1 MKQVSNEGAQAY
13 KAESYIPPANVAR
26 AARMALEVRQTKP
39 ESQRGMTMV
48 GLMRANQLADRRPV
62 SVETLRR
69 MVAYFDRHEVDKQG
83 STWIEKG
90 KGWQAW
96 QGWGGDVGRA
106 WATRVLNSINKETK
120 MENTGDMAEMTPE
133 QIRMKKFHDVL
144 AMIYDLAGME
154 MPDIE
159 HDESERP
166 PLSGE
171 AAPDDGGNGNGPGPG
186 GGNGNGPGYQGGK
199 SDDSAKVEL
208 TAEERDALPDND
220 FAVPSSRNFPINSP
234 VAVSDAVAGW
244 GRYEGP
250 VSFEEFKRNL
260 IAIAKR
266 KGPEYVAALPQS
278 WKDEMDAAAKAVAL
292 KILSQMR

>member
-26 AARMALEVRQTKP
+26 AARMALEVRQSKP
-39 ESQRGMTMV
+39 KSQRGMTMV
-48 GLMRANQLADRRPV
+48 GLVRANQLAQQRPV
-62 SVETLRR
+62 SVETLNR

-96 QGWGGDVGRA
+96 MGWGGDAGRA
-106 WATRVLNSINKETK
+106 WATRVLNTLKENDMSK
-120 MENTGDMAEMTPE
+120 KADMAMPDMTGMSEEEMLKVKLE
-133 QIRMKKFHDVL
+133 HLV
-144 AMIYDLAGME
+144 AMIYDIAGME
-154 MPDIE
+154 MPSMEVEDTQE
-159 HDESERP
+159 DVVEDVAEEEP
-166 PLSGE
+166 MPE
-171 AAPDDGGNGNGPGPG
+171 E
-186 GGNGNGPGYQGGK
+186 
-199 SDDSAKVEL
+199 AKVDL

-292 KILSQMR
+292 RLLSQMR

>member
-48 GLMRANQLADRRPV
+48 GLMRANQLAERRPV

-83 STWIEKG
+83 STWSEKG

-96 QGWGGDVGRA
+96 MGWGGDVGRA
-106 WATRVLNSINKETK
+106 WATNILNTLKENDMSK
-120 MENTGDMAEMTPE
+120 KADMAMPDMTGMSEEEMLKVKLE
-133 QIRMKKFHDVL
+133 HLV
-144 AMIYDLAGME
+144 AMIYDIAGME
-154 MPDIE
+154 MPSMEVEDTE
-159 HDESERP
+159 EDVVEDTAEETP
-166 PLSGE
+166 MPE
-171 AAPDDGGNGNGPGPG
+171 E
-186 GGNGNGPGYQGGK
+186 
-199 SDDSAKVEL
+199 AKVDL

-234 VAVSDAVAGW
+234 VAVSDAVSGW